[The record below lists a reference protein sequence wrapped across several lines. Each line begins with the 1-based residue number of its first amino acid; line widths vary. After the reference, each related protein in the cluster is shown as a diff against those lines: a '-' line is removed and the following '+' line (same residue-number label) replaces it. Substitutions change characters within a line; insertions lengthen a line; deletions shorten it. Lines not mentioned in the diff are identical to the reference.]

1 MKIHLFLL
9 ILIYAFL
16 SGCSSQ
22 PTLTIEVSSD
32 GTVSILQDHRAV
44 SISQDYR
51 EIKGEHIQ
59 HYEVLDSNVTFTQT
73 INGHHFEVLD
83 GNVTYNGKEI
93 ARPEGST
100 LKIKQEGSSLNRR
113 ALLFS
118 LMSMTSLCKKLGS
131 MNKIIVSSNSNT

>member
-32 GTVSILQDHRAV
+32 GTATISRVHRDIIDGAL
-44 SISQDYR
+44 
-51 EIKGEHIQ
+51 IKHS
-59 HYEVLDSNVTFTQT
+59 EVLDSNVTFTQT
-73 INGHHFEVLD
+73 INGHHFEVRD
-83 GNVTYNGKEI
+83 GNVTHNGKEI

-100 LKIKQEGSSLNRR
+100 LKIKQEGSSI
-113 ALLFS
+113 F
-118 LMSMTSLCKKLGS
+118 TYVDDKLEQEVR
-131 MNKIIVSSNSNT
+131 IDE

>member
-44 SISQDYR
+44 SISQYYR

-100 LKIKQEGSSLNRR
+100 LKIKQEGSSI
-113 ALLFS
+113 F
-118 LMSMTSLCKKLGS
+118 TYVDDKLVQEVR
-131 MNKIIVSSNSNT
+131 IDE